1 MLQTIIILISS
12 IAVAGLAFN
21 LWRRFASD
29 GMQKLNDGRRGS
41 CRLVGR
47 GELVDG
53 TRHVP
58 VALAINDSTLFYEN
72 EDMSATLDLEYVQ
85 EVEYDNELSTGQ
97 NIMVGKV
104 MRLRCF
110 SKAFEFILDAA
121 TALQWE
127 AILPAVRLA
136 R

>member
-1 MLQTIIILISS
+1 MLQTMIILVSS
-12 IAVAGLAFN
+12 IVIAVLSFN
-21 LWRRFASD
+21 LLKRFASD
-29 GMQKLNDGRRGS
+29 GMARLNDGRRGS

-47 GELVDG
+47 GELIDG
-53 TRHVP
+53 SRHVP
-58 VALAINDSTLFYEN
+58 VALAINNSTLFYEN
-72 EDMSATLDLEYVQ
+72 LEMSASLDLEFVQ
-85 EVEYDNELSTGQ
+85 EVEYDNELSTGRS
-97 NIMVGKV
+97 ITVGKV

-110 SKAFEFILDAA
+110 SKAFEFILDSA